1 MILITG
7 AMGFIGIHVA
17 RELAKTTDVVL
28 GYNRTRRSPEELEAL
43 VGAPVHTEHI
53 DVSSPYSLAR
63 AVGKHRPE
71 GIVHLAV
78 PALAA
83 VPPAEEAMANIS
95 GLVNVLE
102 AAHVGGVQRVSVA
115 SSLAVYAGLRGGPFH
130 EDLDL
135 PVTSTSATS
144 AMKKAEEV
152 LALHYGDRTGQDVVL
167 LRIGIIYGPLYSTLA
182 NLAGR
187 LTYLAV
193 KGSLPPGRSTTWTVE
208 QLAGGLDLC
217 HVEDGARAIAGLHCA
232 ASTQHRIYNVGGG
245 RAVSTQDVVEAVS
258 SAVPGAVLPDE
269 VYNTGALERP
279 EAHMDIS
286 RAREEFGITP
296 RLSLE
301 EGIRSY
307 ADWLRAHDL

>member
-28 GYNRTRRSPEELEAL
+28 GYNRTQRSPDELEML
-43 VGAPVHTEHI
+43 VGAPVQTVQI
-53 DVSSPYSLAR
+53 DVNSPYSLAR

-78 PALAA
+78 PALAT
-83 VPPAEEAMANIS
+83 VPPAEESMANVS

-102 AAHVGGVQRVSVA
+102 AAHVGGVERVSIA
-115 SSLAVYAGLRGGPFH
+115 SSVAVYAGLRGGPFH
-130 EDLDL
+130 EDLHL

-144 AMKKAEEV
+144 AMKKAEEI
-152 LALHYGDRTGQDVVL
+152 LALHYGDRTGQDVLL

-193 KGSLPPGRSTTWTVE
+193 KGSLPPGRLTTWTVE

-217 HVEDGARAIAGLHCA
+217 HVDDCARAIAAIHSA
-232 ASTQHRIYNVGGG
+232 PSTQHRIYNVGGG
-245 RAVSTQDVVEAVS
+245 QAVSAQDVVEAVS
-258 SAVPGAVLPDE
+258 RAVPAAVLPEE
-269 VYNTGALERP
+269 VYNTGPLERP
-279 EAHMDIS
+279 EAHMDVS

-296 RLSLE
+296 QLSLE
-301 EGIRSY
+301 EGVRSY
-307 ADWLRAHDL
+307 ADWLRDHDL